1 MITIAIVEDEIDLLE
16 LLEFTLT
23 QKGYDVVGFKDTKK
37 LKDFIIEENP
47 HLLIMD
53 RNLPGIEGSEFVK
66 NLREEGYNIP
76 VIFLSAK
83 SGEEDIVEG
92 FEKGGDDYLTK
103 PFSMKELLVR
113 INAILKRNKLSSSLV
128 AYKNYRLDLKNRLII
143 YEGEEVS
150 LTPSEFKLIKLFF
163 HSPKRTL
170 SREEIMDRLD
180 ISNEK
185 SVNVAI
191 NRLNHKIPIIQS
203 VRGVG
208 YKLK

>member
-37 LKDFIIEENP
+37 IKDFIIEENP